1 MTTTGLDRKIKEND
15 NKILDLSG
23 LVKKTDY
30 DAKIS

>member
-1 MTTTGLDRKIKEND
+1 MTTTGLDRKIKEID